1 MTDSSHRPVKVPGR
15 QVWRLAWPIIL
26 SNISVPLLG
35 LVGTAVIGHLPDARY
50 LGAVT
55 LATTLF
61 NMLFWA
67 FGFLRMGTTGLTSQA
82 HGRQHDEEARA
93 LLLQSLALAGA
104 LGIVLIAL
112 SPWLVPAAVQLIGGA
127 ADVQALAIRFAHIR
141 IFSAPAVLSNYVIL
155 GWFLGQQRTRTTL
168 LLTVTSNTANVVLT
182 LVLVLGAALHSDG
195 VAWAALVADYLA
207 LGLGIA
213 LVMRRSKALSGRFA
227 LSMLANTKRYRALF
241 QVNKHLFIRTLAL
254 LFVNSFFTSRGAAS
268 GTTILAANAVLLEF
282 IMLTSYALDGFAQ
295 ACEALTGRAAGA
307 QRFDQFGAAVRA
319 CAKFSLYT
327 SLGAALIFAVFGP
340 AMIDVLTSID
350 AVRQTA
356 RDYLPWLVAM
366 PLIAVWSYLMDGV
379 FVGAVATRPMRDTL
393 LLSVAVFLP
402 VWYLTQGLGNHGLW
416 LSFALF
422 MLVRSTSL
430 SAIYLRR
437 RHGIW
442 ADNVSHR
449 APH

>member
-1 MTDSSHRPVKVPGR
+1 MS
-15 QVWRLAWPIIL
+15 WPIIL

-82 HGRQHDEEARA
+82 HGRRHDNEARA
-93 LLLQSLALAGA
+93 LLLQSLALAVSVGVA
-104 LGIVLIAL
+104 LIVL
-112 SPWLVPAAVQLIGGA
+112 SPWLVPAAVRLIGGA
-127 ADVQALAIRFAHIR
+127 PDVQALAISFAHIR

-155 GWFLGQQRTRTTL
+155 GWFLGQQRARTTL
-168 LLTVTSNTANVVLT
+168 LLTITSNTANVALT
-182 LVLVLGAALHSDG
+182 LALVLGAGLHSDG

-213 LVMRRSKALSGRFA
+213 LVIRHSHRLNGQFA
-227 LSMLANTKRYRALF
+227 LGMLRNMERYRALF

-295 ACEALTGRAAGA
+295 AGEALTGRAAGA

-319 CAKFSLYT
+319 CARFSVYT
-327 SLGAALIFAVFGP
+327 SLGAALIFALAGP
-340 AMIDVLTSID
+340 WLIDVLTSID
-350 AVRQTA
+350 AVRQAA
-356 RDYLPWLVAM
+356 REYLPWLVAM
-366 PLIAVWSYLMDGV
+366 PVIAVWSYLMDGV
-379 FVGAVATRPMRDTL
+379 FVGAIATRPMRDTL

-402 VWYLTQGLGNHGLW
+402 VWYLSQGLGNHGLW
-416 LSFALF
+416 LAFTLF
-422 MLVRSTSL
+422 MVVRSVSL
-430 SAIYLRR
+430 SAIYVHRR
-437 RHGIW
+437 RGIW
-442 ADNVSHR
+442 ADAATRHEQ
-449 APH
+449 H